1 MLGRPV
7 AKPRGNPAC
16 EGRLRRQGS
25 AEATVPGENREGP
38 NNERMSTVS
47 SSRDEQGRQKPLDK
61 GTTEPAKQVKPAGLE
76 QSAEPFLARDS
87 GKSDVAVWEAVFE
100 RENLR
105 TALKRVESNK
115 GAAGVDG
122 MEVKDLSGY
131 LRAHWLEVREAL
143 ESGKYRPSPVRRVE
157 IPKPDGG
164 VRQLGIPTVLDRLI
178 QQAIAQVL
186 TPMFEAVFSPHS
198 YGFRPGRSA
207 HQAVQ
212 KSQEY
217 IQEGYDW
224 VVDIDLEKFFDR
236 VNHDMLMA
244 RVARMVK
251 DKRVLKLIRAYLES
265 GVMLNGVV
273 METEEGTPQGGPLSP
288 LLSNIMLNDLD
299 RELEERGHKFVRY
312 ADDCNI
318 YVKTQRAGGRVL
330 ESVKKYLEKKLKL
343 RVNPKKSKV
352 ERANRVKFLGFSF
365 FKRKGEVLVR
375 IANRAKERFMEKVRN
390 LTQRTRSGKLEDI
403 VSELNR
409 YLVGWIAYYRLAD
422 TPSVYKEL
430 DEWIRRRLRQ
440 MLWKRWKLGPT
451 RYRELVKLGVQPERA
466 ALGAAGKSP
475 WHMSLTPVINEAL
488 SNAYWRNAGLESI
501 AERYFKLRY
510 SY

>member
-1 MLGRPV
+1 V
-7 AKPRGNPAC
+7 
-16 EGRLRRQGS
+16 
-25 AEATVPGENREGP
+25 
-38 NNERMSTVS
+38 
-47 SSRDEQGRQKPLDK
+47 RDN
-61 GTTEPAKQVKPAGLE
+61 
-76 QSAEPFLARDS
+76 

-115 GAAGVDG
+115 GAAGIDG
-122 MEVKDLSGY
+122 MGVKDLSGY
-131 LRAHWLEVREAL
+131 LKEHWKEVRGAL

-178 QQAIAQVL
+178 QQAIAQVI
-186 TPMFEAVFSPHS
+186 TPMFEAVFSPYS

-244 RVARMVK
+244 RVARVLK
-251 DKRVLKLIRAYLES
+251 DKRVLKLIRAYLNS

-288 LLSNIMLNDLD
+288 LLSNIMLSDLD
-299 RELEERGHKFVRY
+299 RELEGRGHKFVRY

-318 YVKTQRAGGRVL
+318 YVKTETAGARVM

-343 RVNPKKSKV
+343 KVNPKKSKV
-352 ERANRVKFLGFSF
+352 ERATRVKFLGYSF
-365 FKRKGEVLVR
+365 FKRKGEILIR
-375 IANRAKERFMEKVRN
+375 IANRTKERFMEKIRN
-390 LTQRTRSGKLEDI
+390 LTRRTRSGKLEDI
-403 VSELNR
+403 VSEINR
-409 YLVGWIAYYRLAD
+409 YVIGWTAYFRLAA
-422 TPSVYKEL
+422 TPMMFEGL
-430 DEWIRRRLRQ
+430 DAWVRRRLRQ
-440 MLWKRWKLGPT
+440 MLWKRWKRGTT
-451 RYRELVKLGVQPERA
+451 RYRELMRLGIPRERA
-466 ALGAAGKSP
+466 ALGATGTSP
-475 WHMSLTPVINEAL
+475 WRMSLTPVINEAL
-488 SNAYWRNAGLESI
+488 SNAFWQNTGLESI
-501 AERYFKLRY
+501 AKRYSKLRY